1 MIAIFRRSGYNRG
14 NMPNDVHHPGTTP
27 ATPQVDPSESAWEEL
42 MRPLFDPTRAS
53 GIYSVPRRFDLA
65 TIFVVTAAYSILL
78 GALTALDATPI
89 IKTIVAGFVTIVA
102 VAQASLEKRIHPRGT
117 SILAGSIA
125 FSIIVAIVW
134 LELRRHV
141 PIPYIAVAIAGVLI
155 GGFFGYLTG
164 TVVGGVFLIADILRG
179 RFERPQPSVDVD
191 DIPLEEVE

>member
-1 MIAIFRRSGYNRG
+1 
-14 NMPNDVHHPGTTP
+14 MPNDEHQLETTP
-27 ATPQVDPSESAWEEL
+27 TTPHDDSPESAWEEL
-42 MRPLFDPTRAS
+42 MRPLFDPRRAS

-78 GALTALDATPI
+78 GGLTALDATPI
-89 IKTIVAGFVTIVA
+89 IKTLVAGFVTIVA

-117 SILAGSIA
+117 SILAGAIA
-125 FSIIVAIVW
+125 YSIITAIVW

-141 PIPYIAVAIAGVLI
+141 PIPFIAVAIAGVLL

-164 TVVGGVFLIADILRG
+164 TVVGGVFLVADVLRG
-179 RFERPQPSVDVD
+179 RFERPQPPVDLD